1 MVASDYIPRLVEGL
15 VESRLSAVG
24 GVMIEGARAV
34 GKTATGRHIAAS
46 EILMDIDP
54 QVPAAMDVDP
64 ALLLRGDTP
73 RLIDEWQTHPA
84 IWNHVRREID
94 ARRVPGQFILT
105 GSAQPSDD
113 ITRHSGAGRIT
124 RVRLRP
130 LTLVEKG
137 ESTGVI
143 SLASLLGG
151 GQPEATEA
159 TIGVERVAELVSIG
173 GWPGN
178 LNLTVGQAL
187 DFNRGYLDEISR
199 VDVRR
204 LDGVRHDPSNVARL
218 LRSLARNVATT
229 AATATLTRDTSGP
242 EPALD
247 DDTVRSY
254 LGALQRLMVLEGQ
267 PAWSTHLRSKATLR
281 KAEKRH
287 FVDPSLAVAALG
299 TNPDRLLGDLET
311 LGLLFESMVVRDLR
325 VYADLNDAVVLHYRD
340 SYDMEIDA
348 IVETRSGC
356 WAAFE
361 VKLGVGQVDAAAANL
376 LKLHATVDA
385 EPPAALGVI
394 TSTGLGYQRDDG
406 VWVIPIGALGP

>member
-254 LGALQRLMVLEGQ
+254 LGR
-267 PAWSTHLRSKATLR
+267 
-281 KAEKRH
+281 
-287 FVDPSLAVAALG
+287 
-299 TNPDRLLGDLET
+299 
-311 LGLLFESMVVRDLR
+311 
-325 VYADLNDAVVLHYRD
+325 
-340 SYDMEIDA
+340 
-348 IVETRSGC
+348 
-356 WAAFE
+356 
-361 VKLGVGQVDAAAANL
+361 AAAADGVGGTAGL
-376 LKLHATVDA
+376 VDA
-385 EPPAALGVI
+385 PPIQGNTAQSGEAPFCRSVARRRRLGHQPG
-394 TSTGLGYQRDDG
+394 STARGPRNAWTAVRVDG
-406 VWVIPIGALGP
+406 GPRPQGVCRPQ